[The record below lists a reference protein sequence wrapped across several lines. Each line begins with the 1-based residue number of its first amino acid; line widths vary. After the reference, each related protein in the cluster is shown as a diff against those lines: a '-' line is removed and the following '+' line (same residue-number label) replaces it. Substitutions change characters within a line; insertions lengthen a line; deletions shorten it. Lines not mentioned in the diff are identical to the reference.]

1 MMITKTEIKY
11 LIEAEKAAVA
21 MDEHKKKLVEIN
33 RQKAQL
39 MLRKILDSQVSSIS
53 YGSSSYE

>member
-11 LIEAEKAAVA
+11 LVEVQKDALA
-21 MDEHKKKLVEIN
+21 MEEHKKKLVEIN

-39 MLRKILDSQVSSIS
+39 MLRKILDSQVSFTS
-53 YGSSSYE
+53 YGSTSYE